1 MMEAAYFRYIQ
12 AKFIAMKSREAK
24 QKAEEDSRNQIL
36 QASFATEELRMEV
49 QRKSLEA
56 VMTQSLAAMKKSL
69 ALVDQRI
76 APVVQALKSATTDL
90 GRVAVSLEGTKHNLV
105 VQGINLGDQKETK
118 KEIDNLE
125 KMFSKFNEDMA
136 SYSDIAKANGDY
148 IEKISSSFKEVSEDY
163 KN

>member
-1 MMEAAYFRYIQ
+1 MIMGNTSVEIYCCVVRYIQ

-36 QASFATEELRMEV
+36 QAFFATEELRMEV

-76 APVVQALKSATTDL
+76 APVVQVQSGYKSQ
-90 GRVAVSLEGTKHNLV
+90 SE
-105 VQGINLGDQKETK
+105 
-118 KEIDNLE
+118 
-125 KMFSKFNEDMA
+125 FSPEEFRP
-136 SYSDIAKANGDY
+136 
-148 IEKISSSFKEVSEDY
+148 
-163 KN
+163 